1 MAATGNSSYPPPGH
15 HDGTARLQHQI
26 TAKLGLGLLALT
38 TLASAGAPP
47 AERTLIS
54 SGSKWEALAGYSRA
68 VVQGDWIFVSGTV
81 GASPDG
87 SIPAGF
93 DAQMDNIFAILGH
106 TLEQAGASLED
117 IVRIRCYLVD
127 GAYLER
133 MAPKLREYL
142 GDVRPA
148 NTTVIVKLAVTG
160 ALIEIEATALRQRPP
175 DPVR

>member
-1 MAATGNSSYPPPGH
+1 VG
-15 HDGTARLQHQI
+15 LQHQI
-26 TAKLGLGLLALT
+26 TAKLGLGLALLALT
-38 TLASAGAPP
+38 TLAPAAAPR

-87 SIPAGF
+87 SIPADF
-93 DAQMDNIFAILGH
+93 DAQMDNIFAIVGD
-106 TLEQAGASLED
+106 TLEQAGATLED

-127 GAYLER
+127 DVYLDR

-148 NTTVIVKLAVTG
+148 NTTVIVKLAVAG
-160 ALIEIEATALRQRPP
+160 ALIEIEVTASRPRP
-175 DPVR
+175 ADPER